1 MGSVIRDNARLIIGG
16 IIAIILAAIIMA
28 GAVIIH
34 KHTACEL
41 NGGWYTAATDSCG
54 TIQENE

>member
-1 MGSVIRDNARLIIGG
+1 MKDSMIKLG
-16 IIAIILAAIIMA
+16 IICAT
-28 GAVIIH
+28 AVLVAFIVMQGLVTIH